1 MISCGIIS
9 LHKSIKFLSL
19 SSVLPCSYDL
29 AAGLCSHALRSAL
42 QTKRQ
47 PTLWA
52 LLRHL
57 RRQLWGSK
65 LPGGG
70 LDQPL
75 QNLQNHPVKTGNTQA
90 QSFTG
95 LLYTSQNLHT
105 NHPAKAGNLQ
115 AHPSTGLVNQK
126 HTIPT
131 NLPACNPLAC
141 WRNPS
146 VYLFFEGGRARPL
159 QLKPKIRF
167 PGLFLVQSCL
177 RGFSQQE

>member
-1 MISCGIIS
+1 MARVYIFTGR
-9 LHKSIKFLSL
+9 
-19 SSVLPCSYDL
+19 SSDL
-29 AAGLCSHALRSAL
+29 AAGLCSHAFRSAL

-70 LDQPL
+70 LVQPL
-75 QNLQNHPVKTGNTQA
+75 QNLQNHPVKAGNTQA

-105 NHPAKAGNLQ
+105 NHPVKAGNLQ
-115 AHPSTGLVNQK
+115 AHPSTGLVN
-126 HTIPT
+126 IPFQPT
-131 NLPACNPLAC
+131 
-141 WRNPS
+141 S
-146 VYLFFEGGRARPL
+146 T
-159 QLKPKIRF
+159 QS
-167 PGLFLVQSCL
+167 PGLLRKPLCLSVFLKGAGPALFNWNPRSD
-177 RGFSQQE
+177 SQDYSWFNHASEDSLSKIWKK

>member
-1 MISCGIIS
+1 MCFSEKISFGNPNTTG
-9 LHKSIKFLSL
+9 IKF
-19 SSVLPCSYDL
+19 SYDL

>member
-1 MISCGIIS
+1 MAKKRRNYNSRD
-9 LHKSIKFLSL
+9 
-19 SSVLPCSYDL
+19 VSYDL
-29 AAGLCSHALRSAL
+29 AAGLCSHAFRSAL

-95 LLYTSQNLHT
+95 LLYHSQNLQT
-105 NHPAKAGNLQ
+105 NHPVKAGNLQ

-131 NLPACNPLAC
+131 TYQHSSPWPVEETPLFIC
-141 WRNPS
+141 
-146 VYLFFEGGRARPL
+146 FFEGGRARPL